1 MGGVGVGARAGVRAR
16 YGQAGRGGGQGG
28 GEGGE
33 EGRGVARTTFHSLE
47 APAGLPSVAL
57 VLPPLRRAAAPRAT
71 SRPLDA
77 AAMSAK
83 RR

>member
-1 MGGVGVGARAGVRAR
+1 MREANGEAERGG
-16 YGQAGRGGGQGG
+16 AGRGGVGKG
-28 GEGGE
+28 
-33 EGRGVARTTFHSLE
+33 GVARTTFHSLE
-47 APAGLPSVAL
+47 AEAGLPGVAV

-71 SRPLDA
+71 SRPLEA